1 MKRLQIQSVRT
12 KHNTGKICNH
22 CLKIFLLVLTI
33 SFFELS
39 KMTFGQVRKIL
50 EQKKIVKEMR
60 NIKRLN
66 ILFLLLKQRNV
77 NPQQM
82 NTEVEH
88 NISNT

>member
-1 MKRLQIQSVRT
+1 M
-12 KHNTGKICNH
+12 
-22 CLKIFLLVLTI
+22 LTI

>member
-1 MKRLQIQSVRT
+1 M
-12 KHNTGKICNH
+12 
-22 CLKIFLLVLTI
+22 LTI

-39 KMTFGQVRKIL
+39 KMTFGQVRTIL

-88 NISNT
+88 NIRNT

>member
-1 MKRLQIQSVRT
+1 M
-12 KHNTGKICNH
+12 
-22 CLKIFLLVLTI
+22 LKDLLTCATI

>member
-1 MKRLQIQSVRT
+1 M
-12 KHNTGKICNH
+12 
-22 CLKIFLLVLTI
+22 LTI

-50 EQKKIVKEMR
+50 EQKKIVKEMQ

>member
-1 MKRLQIQSVRT
+1 M
-12 KHNTGKICNH
+12 
-22 CLKIFLLVLTI
+22 LTI

-39 KMTFGQVRKIL
+39 KMTFGQVHTIL

-88 NISNT
+88 NIRNT

>member
-1 MKRLQIQSVRT
+1 
-12 KHNTGKICNH
+12 
-22 CLKIFLLVLTI
+22 
-33 SFFELS
+33 
-39 KMTFGQVRKIL
+39 MTFGQVRKIL

-88 NISNT
+88 NISNTWIEQFLN

>member
-1 MKRLQIQSVRT
+1 
-12 KHNTGKICNH
+12 
-22 CLKIFLLVLTI
+22 
-33 SFFELS
+33 
-39 KMTFGQVRKIL
+39 MTFGQVRKIL

>member
-1 MKRLQIQSVRT
+1 
-12 KHNTGKICNH
+12 
-22 CLKIFLLVLTI
+22 
-33 SFFELS
+33 
-39 KMTFGQVRKIL
+39 MTFGQVRKIL

-88 NISNT
+88 NIRNTWIEQFLN

>member
-1 MKRLQIQSVRT
+1 M
-12 KHNTGKICNH
+12 
-22 CLKIFLLVLTI
+22 LTI

-50 EQKKIVKEMR
+50 EQKKIVKEMQ

-88 NISNT
+88 NISNTWIEQFLN

>member
-1 MKRLQIQSVRT
+1 M
-12 KHNTGKICNH
+12 
-22 CLKIFLLVLTI
+22 LTI

-39 KMTFGQVRKIL
+39 KMTFDQVRKIL